1 MVFEI
6 FLRCGTQAPEANCT
20 WFRMMPGVCAGFLVP
35 LGALAAPIDDTI
47 GPVARLR
54 VFRGR
59 LSIPKVIAIEIF
71 LRCGTQAP
79 GANRVWFR
87 MMPGVNAGFLVP
99 LGALAAP
106 IDDTIGP
113 VARLRVFRGRL
124 SIPKVIARWFSKSSW
139 GAGLRLLEQIAHDFA
154 WCQESTLAS

>member
-20 WFRMMPGVCAGFLVP
+20 WFRMMPGVN
-35 LGALAAPIDDTI
+35 T
-47 GPVARLR
+47 
-54 VFRGR
+54 
-59 LSIPKVIAIEIF
+59 
-71 LRCGTQAP
+71 
-79 GANRVWFR
+79 
-87 MMPGVNAGFLVP
+87 GFLVP

-154 WCQESTLAS
+154 WCQESMRNHVQFAPGAWVPHLKKISKTILLSPLVCLGDGGGQGMAGSGNGRVSAGETSWSLT